1 MHMYVEFNS
10 GTYLLDGSDI
20 NFRLGASSVFSPQ
33 SLLTCGVETVP
44 GFGFCAWQCVSVGVI
59 AE

>member
-1 MHMYVEFNS
+1 MAHN
-10 GTYLLDGSDI
+10 LLDRSDI
-20 NFRLGASSVFSPQ
+20 YFRLGASSVFSPQ
-33 SLLTCGVETVP
+33 SLLTCMVETVL